1 MTLVNMLIL
10 VQLMESLGNAYH
22 DISIVGHWIFYSN
35 YNKALCLTQ
44 EHLDLILFSSVGEE
58 QVATFRFVFYAVRYI
73 WAPINLKKG

>member
-22 DISIVGHWIFYSN
+22 DISIVEHWIFDSN
-35 YNKALCLTQ
+35 YNKALFLTQ
-44 EHLDLILFSSVGEE
+44 EYLDLILSPSIGEE
-58 QVATFRFVFYAVRYI
+58 QTFRSVFYAVRYI